1 MSSISRCNRDRDVME
16 LTWENGQ
23 LGLHELESN
32 PTKSWGDH
40 TLESI
45 VHRATTTH
53 QPNHQY
59 YSIDQ
64 HGKWSCMQAAAS
76 ASMRSGKRVTRG
88 FPVEESACASASANF
103 CREADTTMMT
113 WNSFE
118 SPRSLKTPR
127 IHQDDDSLYQDCSEN
142 QGVTKGE
149 SCRSQSSA
157 RRSRAAAIHN
167 LSERRR
173 RDRINEKM
181 KALQKLVPNASKTD
195 KASMLDEVIEYLK
208 QLQAQVH
215 MMSNA
220 RNMPQMMTPLGMQQ
234 QLQMSL
240 LARMGM
246 GMGMNIGMNMFDVNN
261 LTRNMPHSFPPLM
274 NAAAPTQ
281 FVSPPPFAMPSM
293 VPHTTPLKANVDAA
307 TASAPMPNFN
317 EAYNTFLAQSINME
331 ILNKMYRQQQS
342 SQQPSKKPAASLS
355 HPNDAQG
362 G

>member
-1 MSSISRCNRDRDVME
+1 MSSISRDRDVME

-23 LGLHELESN
+23 LGLHELELN

-45 VHRATTTH
+45 VNQATTT
-53 QPNHQY
+53 QQLNHQY
-59 YSIDQ
+59 SWDQ
-64 HGKWSCMQAAAS
+64 DGKWSSMQAQQT
-76 ASMRSGKRVTRG
+76 GKRVRSETRG

-103 CREADTTMMT
+103 CRETDTTMMT

-220 RNMPQMMTPLGMQQ
+220 RNMPQMMMPLGMHQ

-246 GMGMNIGMNMFDVNN
+246 GMNMFDVNN

-274 NAAAPTQ
+274 NASTPTQ

-293 VPHTTPLKANVDAA
+293 VPPPTPLKANVDAA
-307 TASAPMPNFN
+307 ASSAPNPMPNFN
-317 EAYNTFLAQSINME
+317 EAYNTFLAQQFINME

-342 SQQPSKKPAASLS
+342 SQQPSKKPPASLS

>member
-1 MSSISRCNRDRDVME
+1 MSSISRCNRERDVME
-16 LTWENGQ
+16 LRWENGQ
-23 LGLHELESN
+23 LGLHELELN

-45 VHRATTTH
+45 VHQATTTH
-53 QPNHQY
+53 QLNQW
-59 YSIDQ
+59 DQ
-64 HGKWSCMQAAAS
+64 DGKWSSMQPQS
-76 ASMRSGKRVTRG
+76 QQSGKRVRSETRD
-88 FPVEESACASASANF
+88 FPLEESACASASANF
-103 CREADTTMMT
+103 CRETDTTMMA

-220 RNMPQMMTPLGMQQ
+220 RNIPQMMMPLGMQQ

-246 GMGMNIGMNMFDVNN
+246 GMNMFDVNS

-274 NAAAPTQ
+274 NASTPTQ

-293 VPHTTPLKANVDAA
+293 FPSPTPLKANVDAA
-307 TASAPMPNFN
+307 TSSAPNPMPNFN
-317 EAYNTFLAQSINME
+317 EPYNTFLAQQSINME

-342 SQQPSKKPAASLS
+342 SQQPSKKPPASLS
-355 HPNDAQG
+355 HLNDAQG